1 MESGRMRDMG
11 MSLAERVRVTVAALM
26 HASGDS
32 QERLAGVL
40 GVTQAQVS
48 RRQSGTAAWSLE
60 DCDRLAAHYG
70 IDVLDLLAGPSRAC
84 DALPDARRAKRQQA
98 VNMLERR

>member
-1 MESGRMRDMG
+1 MG

-84 DALPDARRAKRQQA
+84 EALPDARRAQRQQA
-98 VNMLERR
+98 VSMLERRR

>member
-1 MESGRMRDMG
+1 MG

-70 IDVLDLLAGPSRAC
+70 IDVLDLLAGPSQAC
-84 DALPDARRAKRQQA
+84 DALPDARRAKRQPA
-98 VNMLERR
+98 VNMLERRP